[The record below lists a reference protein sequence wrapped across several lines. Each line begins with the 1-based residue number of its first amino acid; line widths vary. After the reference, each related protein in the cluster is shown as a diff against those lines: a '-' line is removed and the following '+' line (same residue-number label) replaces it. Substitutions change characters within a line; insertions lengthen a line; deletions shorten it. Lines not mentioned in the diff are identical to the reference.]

1 MLQFRDRMSLNLQ
14 VVIAED
20 LLVPRSC
27 SGKLVV
33 SPFEDKSSQFPV
45 SATRKGN
52 KPVMMKL
59 EKLFIYPGL
68 IVKSLEVAFSN
79 QLEQIA
85 IALFVLDQQSKMV
98 GGLVGDSR
106 LWQSVSAT

>member
-14 VVIAED
+14 VVIVEY

-27 SGKLVV
+27 SVELVFA
-33 SPFEDKSSQFPV
+33 SCEDKPSELPV
-45 SATRKGN
+45 SAPRKGN
-52 KPVMMKL
+52 KSIMMKF
-59 EKLFIYPGL
+59 EKLLIYPGL

-85 IALFVLDQQSKMV
+85 IAIFIL
-98 GGLVGDSR
+98 G
-106 LWQSVSAT
+106 

>member
-1 MLQFRDRMSLNLQ
+1 MPLNLQ
-14 VVIAED
+14 IVIAED
-20 LLVPRSC
+20 FLVPRSC
-27 SGKLVV
+27 PGKLVV

-45 SATRKGN
+45 STPRKGN

-59 EKLFIYPGL
+59 EKLLIYPGL

-85 IALFVLDQQSKMV
+85 VALSILDQ
-98 GGLVGDSR
+98 
-106 LWQSVSAT
+106 

>member
-1 MLQFRDRMSLNLQ
+1 
-14 VVIAED
+14 
-20 LLVPRSC
+20 
-27 SGKLVV
+27 
-33 SPFEDKSSQFPV
+33 
-45 SATRKGN
+45 
-52 KPVMMKL
+52 MMKL

-98 GGLVGDSR
+98 GGLVG
-106 LWQSVSAT
+106 